1 MSKSKQSRNKR
12 QAQKLPLEDTRQ
24 NERNPKR
31 SATVYDAVAGSSID
45 TQESTSVL
53 TQLGRVG
60 NKGFIDES
68 TRLIRSRNGFP
79 SIESAESAFM
89 PLEVLLRGAAAPT
102 EGRADVYF
110 ADESLRP
117 EQKLPDSELLKAIH
131 AYASDFYGI
140 NAEDGGKGDFK
151 SLDETALIALGI
163 LLEEAA
169 IQILG
174 ETGDMVLTEPEAFD
188 SFVPESRA
196 TQMQI
201 SGRVPQVETP
211 PYVSEE
217 SSDES
222 DDDGMRQRKRRRA
235 WDNEMM

>member
-1 MSKSKQSRNKR
+1 
-12 QAQKLPLEDTRQ
+12 
-24 NERNPKR
+24 
-31 SATVYDAVAGSSID
+31 
-45 TQESTSVL
+45 
-53 TQLGRVG
+53 
-60 NKGFIDES
+60 
-68 TRLIRSRNGFP
+68 
-79 SIESAESAFM
+79 M
-89 PLEVLLRGAAAPT
+89 PLEVLLRRAAAPT

-131 AYASDFYGI
+131 SYASDFYGS

-151 SLDETALIALGI
+151 SLDETALIAMGM

-169 IQILG
+169 VQVLS
-174 ETGDMVLTEPEAFD
+174 ETGDMVLMEPEAFD
-188 SFVPESRA
+188 RFVPESKA

-201 SGRVPQVETP
+201 SGRVPQTETP

-222 DDDGMRQRKRRRA
+222 YDDGLRQRKRRRGR
-235 WDNEMM
+235 DN